1 MNLSEG
7 ATSGVGEGG
16 LERASSVA
24 PYRVDGKDSPA
35 LKECHFTVPSLP
47 PTINSLYQ
55 IIYSQRR
62 VELRPDCLRWKSDAK
77 RSYIPRFQLRKGC
90 LVAVDATFYY
100 RFQYQNGK
108 PRVFDAA
115 NLLKLLLDA
124 IAEKC
129 GFNDCFIRY
138 GSWTSVDSTDEKV
151 EVVLREVAS

>member
-1 MNLSEG
+1 MTSNLSEG
-7 ATSGVGEGG
+7 ATSGGVDSGG
-16 LERASSVA
+16 GQVVR
-24 PYRVDGKDSPA
+24 
-35 LKECHFTVPSLP
+35 FTVPSLP

-62 VELRPDCLRWKSDAK
+62 VELKPECLRWKSDTK
-77 RSYIPRFQLRKGC
+77 QSYIPRFRLSEGK

-100 RFQYQNGK
+100 RFRYQNGK

-129 GFNDCFIRY
+129 SFNDCFIRY
-138 GSWTSVDSTDEKV
+138 GSWSSVDSAEEKV
-151 EVVLREVAS
+151 EVILREIAQA